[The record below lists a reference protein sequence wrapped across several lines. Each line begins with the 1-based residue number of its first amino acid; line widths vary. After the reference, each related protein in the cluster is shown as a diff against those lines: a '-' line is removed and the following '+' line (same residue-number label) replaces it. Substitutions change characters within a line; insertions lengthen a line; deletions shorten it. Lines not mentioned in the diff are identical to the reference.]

1 MTTKISIEELM
12 DIYEENEGTTA
23 IIVCPFCEDKHP
35 AEQISAYW
43 VDYGNSLA
51 IDGLCPYI
59 CECLGC
65 VAIDGVCENYP
76 SKTET
81 AIRICQEC
89 HPLSTLSTNKV
100 EQIATQEFNGVALCP
115 DCLATK

>member
-1 MTTKISIEELM
+1 MTSNKVEELM
-12 DIYEENEGTTA
+12 ETYEEHEGTA
-23 IIVCPFCEDKHP
+23 KVVVCPFCEDSHP

-43 VDYGNSLA
+43 VDYENSRA

-76 SKTET
+76 SKTEK
-81 AIRICQEC
+81 A
-89 HPLSTLSTNKV
+89 
-100 EQIATQEFNGVALCP
+100 
-115 DCLATK
+115 